1 MEKNQERL
9 YKPNEVARMI
19 DISTDLLRKW
29 SDEFNIQVET
39 TDGGHRRYTKENCEI
54 LVAISK
60 KIKEQNWS
68 WEQVR
73 SWRNGEHD
81 SFSSYE
87 EKSNAEKKLEE
98 LLEYARVQKERADQ
112 QEQFNLALIQQLK
125 AMEDRYNELNTY
137 VQKRLPNREDFLERD
152 RRLIELRDQQQVE
165 KEVLD
170 EHRKEEERQSE
181 RSWFHKMFGLNS
193 TKKQ

>member
-1 MEKNQERL
+1 MEQVQERL
-9 YKPNEVARMI
+9 YKPNEVAKMI

-54 LVAISK
+54 LISISK

-68 WEQVR
+68 WDQVR

-81 SFSSYE
+81 SFSSFE
-87 EKSNAEKKLEE
+87 EKSNTEKKLEE
-98 LLEYARVQKERADQ
+98 LLEYARIQKERADQ

-125 AMEDRYNELNTY
+125 VMEGRYNELNTY

-152 RRLIELRDQQQVE
+152 RQLIEIREQNKVE
-165 KEVLD
+165 KERMD
-170 EHRKEEERQSE
+170 ELRKEEDSQKE
-181 RSWFHKMFGLNS
+181 RSWFSKMFGLN
-193 TKKQ
+193 K